1 MSILTKLFPTVK
13 SAEKIID
20 GVRNGI
26 DKMTFTAE
34 ERAGANTKIADAL
47 AEYAKETLTENS
59 IRSYTRRYLCVSVVA
74 VYLLF
79 LIASVALY
87 RFDPDYSKYIYDVAD
102 ECLSTLV
109 LMTFGFY
116 VGAYMVK
123 SYLTPKE
130 LKWQLKNKPKKL

>member
-1 MSILTKLFPTVK
+1 MTILTKLFPTVK
-13 SAEKIID
+13 SAEKIIE
-20 GVRNGI
+20 GVRNAI
-26 DKMTFTAE
+26 DKMTFAVE
-34 ERAGANTKIADAL
+34 EQVAANIKIADAL

-59 IRSYTRRYLCVSVVA
+59 IRSYTRRYLCVSVVV

-79 LIASVALY
+79 LIASVVLY
-87 RFDPDYSKYIYDVAD
+87 KYDPAYSQHIYKVAD

-123 SYLTPKE
+123 SYLSPKE
-130 LKWQLKNKPKKL
+130 LKWQLKNKQKKL